1 LPRGYKTSRLKIT
14 SLIATF
20 AHLEGNP
27 PKFKPRHQPLKLF
40 TQIQIYTPTI
50 SSIQRQQRQ
59 QQSQDTRSKRKGKEK
74 NPSFPYQKQNPIFI
88 IVQIPPLPLPYTTSS
103 LSKPKGIPQ
112 YHFCSNQQL
121 CHSIQQEGLILAYQ
135 MRS

>member
-1 LPRGYKTSRLKIT
+1 MIHPNSNLYT
-14 SLIATF
+14 SLS
-20 AHLEGNP
+20 HQYNDGSGNN
-27 PKFKPRHQPLKLF
+27 KAK
-40 TQIQIYTPTI
+40 
-50 SSIQRQQRQ
+50 
-59 QQSQDTRSKRKGKEK
+59 TRVVKEKERKK
-74 NPSFPYQKQNPIFI
+74 NPSFPYQKQKPIFI
-88 IVQIPPLPLPYTTSS
+88 IVQIPPLPPPYTSS